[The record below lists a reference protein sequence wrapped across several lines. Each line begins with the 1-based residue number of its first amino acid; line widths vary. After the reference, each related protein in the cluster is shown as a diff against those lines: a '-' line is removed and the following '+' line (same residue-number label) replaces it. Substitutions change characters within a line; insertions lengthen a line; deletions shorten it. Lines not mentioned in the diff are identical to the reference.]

1 MKRIIKNKITK
12 IQNVCQTDNFSIY
25 FCNYQR
31 LVFSEAFYSLVL
43 ILFLA
48 FGFGGFNQMM
58 LKATNAQKQA
68 FEGDSSERERR
79 AYPVLEQYEN
89 DW

>member
-1 MKRIIKNKITK
+1 MFAKLIISAYIFVIING
-12 IQNVCQTDNFSIY
+12 QF
-25 FCNYQR
+25 
-31 LVFSEAFYSLVL
+31 FSEAFYSLVL

-68 FEGDSSERERR
+68 FEEDSSERERR